1 MDQEGFLVNVRTAE
15 VFFRFCARHKV
26 TSRED
31 RVAIMREL
39 TRRKKAKYLRDV
51 GEFTQGK
58 NVMKV
63 GFKPP
68 HSPYDSHYCPDCGPK
83 ETK

>member
-1 MDQEGFLVNVRTAE
+1 MSEEGFLTDVRTAE
-15 VFFRFCARHKV
+15 LFFRVCARYKII
-26 TSRED
+26 SRED
-31 RVAIMREL
+31 RVALMREL

-58 NVMKV
+58 SIMKV

-68 HSPYDSHYCPDCGPK
+68 HNDGSEHYCPDCRPK
-83 ETK
+83 EK